1 MASISKEL
9 AFKYNFRKK
18 IISFSLDD
26 DFKHKYGDQENLLE
40 GHGLSLNKIFIKLSK
55 QLWNK

>member
-40 GHGLSLNKIFIKLSK
+40 GHGLSLNKIFNKLSK
-55 QLWNK
+55 QL